1 MPQDKDELLQVLITK
16 YAQMYMKLAYAIGV
30 PYDDVEDIVM
40 EAFWSFYRADYGG
53 KLENKKVVKAMLARI
68 VENKCIDYFRK
79 EKRSIRPNE
88 DEDLSELEIIAD
100 FSAHDPLQA
109 VISRES
115 CGQIYEILD
124 GLRESWK
131 DVTVMYFIQG
141 LTTEEICER
150 LEITNDM
157 CRSRISRARKYL
169 REELQSRIDKGHL

>member
-1 MPQDKDELLQVLITK
+1 MPQDKDELLQALITE
-16 YAQMYMKLAYAIGV
+16 YAQMYMKLAVSIGV

-40 EAFWSFYRADYGG
+40 EAFWSFYRADYIG
-53 KLENKKVVKAMLARI
+53 KLENEKAIKAMLARI
-68 VENKCIDYFRK
+68 VENKCIDYFRR
-79 EKRSIRPNE
+79 EKRSIGPNE
-88 DEDLSELEIIAD
+88 DEDVSELDYIAD
-100 FSAHDPLQA
+100 HTKYDPLQA

-115 CGQIYEILD
+115 CGQIYEVLD
-124 GLRESWK
+124 GLKKPWK

-141 LTTEEICER
+141 FTTEEICER